1 MITDNPVYRSKG
13 SSAAGIPKGA
23 VPAKKASGLHPV
35 SAPIPKVVTVIEYPA
50 YPPSFSDDKNRT
62 PPDSHHSAARNS
74 GSLYFEGSGYNLYH
88 RHHTPIQ
95 CRQKIQQAPFH
106 SVPKHSCPAA

>member
-1 MITDNPVYRSKG
+1 MKVN
-13 SSAAGIPKGA
+13 SSPSLGI
-23 VPAKKASGLHPV
+23 SER
-35 SAPIPKVVTVIEYPA
+35 KVVMAQAPGSAVIEYPA
-50 YPPSFSDDKNRT
+50 CPPSFSDDKNRT

-74 GSLYFEGSGYNLYH
+74 ESLYFEGSGYNLYH

-95 CRQKIQQAPFH
+95 CRQKIQQVPFH